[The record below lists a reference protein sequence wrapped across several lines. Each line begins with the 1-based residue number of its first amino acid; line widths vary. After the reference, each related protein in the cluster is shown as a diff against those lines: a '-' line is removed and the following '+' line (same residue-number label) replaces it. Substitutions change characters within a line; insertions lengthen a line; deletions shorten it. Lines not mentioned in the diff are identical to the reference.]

1 MFHQRL
7 IIIALIIYSVI
18 FQKIPVLRSINI
30 YSVRKFDFPVCFLL
44 GFSFSFMGRHPFGVI
59 SNGIDIQH
67 GQQQLQNGKRPTL
80 HHRLIISPINS
91 SSWPSTAFCFFLSS
105 RTIRDSQTSLAAVI
119 MTRKPSRCYFF
130 LFFFLFKYW
139 VFPFLIFLFQII
151 TAEVGAFKSQ
161 LYPIIY
167 SAVGDQRKK
176 KWNMVSFRFDVLEW
190 PSNPLS
196 LSLSLYF
203 CVCVC
208 VCVGVLTC
216 VLSDPLSLVAAN
228 LRLRRSVMSTLE
240 ERNPKKKHR
249 KMARF

>member
-130 LFFFLFKYW
+130 CYFFLFKY
-139 VFPFLIFLFQII
+139 
-151 TAEVGAFKSQ
+151 
-161 LYPIIY
+161 
-167 SAVGDQRKK
+167 
-176 KWNMVSFRFDVLEW
+176 
-190 PSNPLS
+190 
-196 LSLSLYF
+196 
-203 CVCVC
+203 
-208 VCVGVLTC
+208 
-216 VLSDPLSLVAAN
+216 
-228 LRLRRSVMSTLE
+228 
-240 ERNPKKKHR
+240 
-249 KMARF
+249 